1 VTILHVLEPFASG
14 VTTAVISIITELSDL
29 RHIVIHGAR
38 NWVEDSG
45 AVKKRFPPGVDFVE
59 WKSAG
64 REISLPGD
72 FRALRELLSLLK
84 PYAPGNAA
92 GRSRGYP
99 AAEVKTAEPVVVHL
113 HSSKAGFLGRLACRL
128 LGIRSVIYT
137 PHCGAFLRTD
147 IGPAKRKLYRFLE
160 WIGGWLGG
168 RVVGCGPSE
177 GELYKK
183 LGRNTTFVANG
194 VTPRPP
200 RTGSAGASGRA
211 ERSLVGFTG
220 IASFQK
226 DPALFSAVAR
236 ICKSDAGAA
245 GFLFY
250 WIGDGPLEKELDRSV
265 VTVTGWKG
273 SGEVEKLLERTA
285 VYLSCSAWEGLPYGA
300 LEAMNASCALLLR
313 NVPGHRDLV
322 APGENGWLFDSAEEA
337 AERLAAMLGGGA
349 LLERM
354 GKRSRE
360 ILESGFTL
368 KRMGEGYRAV
378 YAEAVSGAASKRRAA
393 PDKTRGRGRI

>member
-1 VTILHVLEPFASG
+1 MLEPFASG
-14 VTTAVISIITELSDL
+14 VTTAVISIITELSDM

-38 NWVEDSG
+38 NQVEDSA
-45 AVKKRFPPGVDFVE
+45 AVKKRFPPGVAFVE
-59 WKSAG
+59 WRSAG
-64 REISLPGD
+64 REISPSGD
-72 FRALRELLSLLK
+72 FRALRELAGILRRL
-84 PYAPGNAA
+84 AP
-92 GRSRGYP
+92 RGYTRP
-99 AAEVKTAEPVVVHL
+99 ADGEQAEPVVVHL

-147 IGPAKRKLYRFLE
+147 IGPAKRNLYRFLE
-160 WIGGWLGG
+160 GFGGRLGG

-183 LGRNTTFVANG
+183 LGRNTTFVSNG
-194 VTPRPP
+194 VAPRPS
-200 RTGSAGASGRA
+200 RTGDPGSADPPGWRR
-211 ERSLVGFTG
+211 RSLAGFTG

-226 DPALFSAVAR
+226 DPALFSAIAR
-236 ICKSDAGAA
+236 TCKKDAGAA

-265 VTVTGWKG
+265 VTVTGWKS
-273 SGEVEKLLERTA
+273 SGEVEKLLDRTA
-285 VYLSCSAWEGLPYGA
+285 VYLSCSAWEGLPYGV
-300 LEAMNASCALLLR
+300 LEAMNVSCALLLR
-313 NVPGHRDLV
+313 NVPGNRDLV
-322 APGENGWLFDSAEEA
+322 VPGENGWLFDSAEEGA
-337 AERLAAMLGGGA
+337 KRLTAMLGDGE

-360 ILESGFTL
+360 ILEKGFTL

-378 YAEAVSGAASKRRAA
+378 YGEALSGTRSGA
-393 PDKTRGRGRI
+393 PDQIRGGDGIYRI